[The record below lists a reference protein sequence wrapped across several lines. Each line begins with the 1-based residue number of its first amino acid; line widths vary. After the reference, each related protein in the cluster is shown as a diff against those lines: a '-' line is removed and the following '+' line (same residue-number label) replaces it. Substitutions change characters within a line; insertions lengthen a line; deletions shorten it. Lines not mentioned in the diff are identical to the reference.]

1 MAKVTTVQQNFD
13 NDLADVGKVRVS
25 VPETVQ
31 LPNGSLATV
40 YREKIVKASTL
51 NVTPLIMKKG
61 RRKMDSSTTEVKA
74 VKARE
79 ARTGTKLERV
89 VAFVKDGPSKSKAE
103 MIAGIVEMLDVT
115 PSNAN
120 VYLYKALKQV

>member
-1 MAKVTTVQQNFD
+1 M
-13 NDLADVGKVRVS
+13 
-25 VPETVQ
+25 E
-31 LPNGSLATV
+31 
-40 YREKIVKASTL
+40 AS
-51 NVTPLIMKKG
+51 
-61 RRKMDSSTTEVKA
+61 STEVK
-74 VKARE
+74 VKKVRAARS
-79 ARTGTKLERV
+79 GTKLERV